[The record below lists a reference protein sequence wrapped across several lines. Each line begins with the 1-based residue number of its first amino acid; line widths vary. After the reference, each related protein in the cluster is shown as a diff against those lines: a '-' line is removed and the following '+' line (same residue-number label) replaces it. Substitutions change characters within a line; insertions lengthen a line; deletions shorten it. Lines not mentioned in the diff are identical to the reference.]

1 MKSASACLL
10 ARNLVK
16 ADAGTR
22 YIHIRHSGWD
32 HHKKIFDHK
41 AVDQSLQALQR
52 IDSAVANLLRD
63 LSSSRTSLAGRTLL
77 DDTLVVVATE
87 FGRVPGP
94 LNGVEGRHHYNRPI
108 SAYLPAAE

>member
-1 MKSASACLL
+1 MKKKRAATAKTKSGLGCLL

-41 AVDQSLQALQR
+41 AGTNHYKHCNEMDR
-52 IDSAVANLLRD
+52 GVANLLRD
-63 LSSSRTSLAGRTLL
+63 LARPAGTR
-77 DDTLVVVATE
+77 
-87 FGRVPGP
+87 
-94 LNGVEGRHHYNRPI
+94 Y
-108 SAYLPAAE
+108 AANAAR

>member
-1 MKSASACLL
+1 MARTKSVLGCLL
-10 ARNLVK
+10 ARNLVG

-41 AVDQSLQALQR
+41 ASTNHYKHCNE

-63 LSSSRTSLAGRTLL
+63 LSAAITRYTRQDTARRNAHRRGLRIRTSPR
-77 DDTLVVVATE
+77 
-87 FGRVPGP
+87 R
-94 LNGVEGRHHYNRPI
+94 
-108 SAYLPAAE
+108 AERR